1 MGNSNSM
8 ENYPVPVVAPNK
20 FVLKLINNCRC
31 QGCERKLMK
40 LVQKIQGVHS
50 TSIDTNTWQ
59 VTISGTVDPQGV
71 IWVLNRKN
79 IKAELLLEEIPSMKK
94 NHDLMQM
101 KTLPVL
107 PVDDQENLV
116 AKVLQIADNEGGL
129 KELEITFKATFN
141 GKNKDGM
148 SLTSDTYKKID
159 VDDDDHDRGPKSQ
172 GHLHNSYYSHYEN
185 ASGGP
190 PLKPETPWQG
200 NYFPPPEPVAGYE
213 PSAPPWSCGFP

>member
-8 ENYPVPVVAPNK
+8 ENYSVVAPSK

-40 LVQKIQGVHS
+40 LVQKIHGVHS

-59 VTISGTVDPQGV
+59 VIISGTVDPQGV

-94 NHDLMQM
+94 NHELMQM
-101 KTLPVL
+101 KTLSVL
-107 PVDDQENLV
+107 PVADQENLV

-129 KELEITFKATFN
+129 KEVEITFKATFN
-141 GKNKDGM
+141 GKNN
-148 SLTSDTYKKID
+148 
-159 VDDDDHDRGPKSQ
+159 DDHYRGPKSQ

-200 NYFPPPEPVAGYE
+200 NYFPPPEPVAAYE
-213 PSAPPWSCGFP
+213 PSAPPSSCGYPYVWSL